1 MCISHLRTVRVST
14 STFVLF
20 TSRLLLYLTQT
31 RMAFNWCSSQDSLTV
46 KLTKFFHLSSR
57 LYEYNNFDFNDPQ
70 ARLLPPKYFG
80 DVDII
85 AIFPILVS
93 GCVMLPPIL
102 SWSEVVRKHEARA
115 VVIYWGL
122 LMFLTTSL
130 TLRLIFH
137 WAIPYIFTQVASCII
152 SK

>member
-1 MCISHLRTVRVST
+1 MARLFDGKAHFHWST
-14 STFVLF
+14 
-20 TSRLLLYLTQT
+20 
-31 RMAFNWCSSQDSLTV
+31 
-46 KLTKFFHLSSR
+46 R

-70 ARLLPPKYFG
+70 ALLLPPKKFG
-80 DVDII
+80 DVDIV

-115 VVIYWGL
+115 VVICWGL

-137 WAIPYIFTQVASCII
+137 WAVPYMIYTQVASCIVNDTRGCNINHTLSHNSFI
-152 SK
+152 SSDFYRK